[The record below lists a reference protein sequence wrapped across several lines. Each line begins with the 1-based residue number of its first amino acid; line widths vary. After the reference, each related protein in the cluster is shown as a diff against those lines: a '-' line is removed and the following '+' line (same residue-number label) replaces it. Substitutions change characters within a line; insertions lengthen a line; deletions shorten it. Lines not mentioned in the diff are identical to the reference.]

1 MNRQNKVPEAVS
13 QLDYVFPCQ
22 DSIAANFPVGNFLT
36 ELWPS
41 IVTVKTNLPF
51 KVTNLP

>member
-1 MNRQNKVPEAVS
+1 MDGQNKIPETVS

-22 DSIAANFPVGNFLT
+22 DSIAANLPVGNFLT
-36 ELWPS
+36 ELWPT
-41 IVTVKTNLPF
+41 IIPVKSNLPF